1 MTAVERLNVVDV
13 IIERA
18 CGMDVHKDNI
28 TACIMTPEGKEVR
41 TFSTKTVFLLKLVDW
56 INQHRCTHV
65 AMESTSVYWKPIVN
79 LIEAEDIEFL
89 VVNAQHMKAVPGR
102 KTDVKD
108 SEWICQLLRHGLIK
122 ASFIPDRAQRELR
135 ELVRY
140 RRSIIEERARQHN
153 RIQKVLEGANIKL
166 GSVVTDIMGVSAK
179 KMLQA
184 MAEGVDDPQELANMA
199 QRTLKRKKDD
209 LELALQGYVS
219 PHQRLMLKTILT
231 HIDFLTEQIDTLD
244 QEVAQ
249 RVSSYQED
257 IERLDSIP
265 GISTRTAEQILAE
278 IGTDIKNQFP
288 SAAHMCSWA
297 GLVPGQNESA
307 GKRKSSKTKKGNKY
321 LRSGL
326 TEAAQSVRGS
336 KNYLGALYRRI
347 AARKGR
353 RRAAIVVAHAMLRI
367 AYYLLTRKEM
377 YVDLGEDYFDKQ
389 RQQSIVRHAL
399 RRLEGLG
406 YTVTLTEPE
415 AS

>member
-1 MTAVERLNVVDV
+1 MDV

-28 TACIMTPEGKEVR
+28 TACIMTPEGKEIQ

-56 INQHRCTHV
+56 IKEHSCTHV

-79 LIEAEDIEFL
+79 LIEAEEIEFL

-108 SEWICQLLRHGLIK
+108 AEWICQLLRHGLIK
-122 ASFIPDRAQRELR
+122 ASFIPDRNQRELR

-166 GSVVTDIMGVSAK
+166 GSVVSDIMGVSSK
-179 KMLQA
+179 NMLYA
-184 MAEGVDDPQELANMA
+184 IAEGIDDPEQLANMA
-199 QRTLKRKKDD
+199 LRTLKRKKDE

-219 PHQRLMLKTILT
+219 PHQRLMIKTILT
-231 HIDFLTEQIDTLD
+231 HIDFLTQQIDMLD
-244 QEVAQ
+244 QEVAR
-249 RVSSYQED
+249 RVNPYQED

-265 GISTRTAEQILAE
+265 GISTRMAEQILAE
-278 IGTDIKNQFP
+278 IGTDIKKQFP

-297 GLVPGQNESA
+297 GLVPGHNESA
-307 GKRKSSKTKKGNKY
+307 GKRKSAKTKKGNKY
-321 LRSGL
+321 LRSAL
-326 TEAAQSVRGS
+326 TEAAHSVKGS
-336 KNYLGALYRRI
+336 KNYLGALYRRT

-353 RRAAIVVAHAMLRI
+353 KRAGIVVAHAMLRI
-367 AYYLLTRKEM
+367 SYYLLTRKEM

-389 RQQSIVRHAL
+389 REQSIVRHVL

-406 YTVTLTEPE
+406 YSITITKPE
-415 AS
+415 GS